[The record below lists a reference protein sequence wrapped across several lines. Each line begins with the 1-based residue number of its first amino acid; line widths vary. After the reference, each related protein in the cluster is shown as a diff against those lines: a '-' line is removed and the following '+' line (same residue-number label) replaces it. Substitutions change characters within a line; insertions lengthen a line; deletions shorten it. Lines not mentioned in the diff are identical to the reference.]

1 MENQAIMKVWL
12 ERSKFIIK
20 YSNRLL
26 LVKNEAGIG
35 VRRRRYTEEEQ
46 KVQIP
51 KNTRETERIDY

>member
-1 MENQAIMKVWL
+1 MKVWL

-35 VRRRRYTEEEQ
+35 FRRRRYTEEEQ